1 MLAGVPAVAP
11 APVILRECAIAFALL
26 MAFMLGGH
34 KFLEVMRLS
43 ERRSRSRAASS
54 SS

>member
-1 MLAGVPAVAP
+1 V
-11 APVILRECAIAFALL
+11 VIVRECAIAFALL

-43 ERRSRSRAASS
+43 ETSLTIAGG
-54 SS
+54 